1 MEIKATCQ
9 ICGGAYIKRN
19 GKSLYCSDVCK
30 KEAVKRRYARD
41 REKRLAQTREWKKKH
56 PNYNQ
61 EWYAKHPNYDRDRWR
76 EIRGTTVEK
85 RECIICGKEFETA
98 RPHKQ
103 TCSEK
108 CKRENKRQKD
118 SKRSQQRTPEEEH
131 DRYIKRK
138 YGSEEARLEHLRRME
153 KAKEVERERR
163 KKQREA
169 EKLARMRIGICIVC
183 GEEYRTF
190 NPVQKTCSQ
199 VCGKKLDYA
208 RKQKRI
214 PKKQIIDK
222 DITLEALFRRDSGV
236 CYLCGKAC
244 DWNDKKENTVGPN
257 YPSIDHIVP
266 VSRGGLHAW
275 NNVRLAHFSCNLDKS
290 DTLIEGAE
298 KLIPDNAYK
307 FKRVV
312 APRKKAVTQYTKDGE
327 YICRF
332 PSTAEAA
339 RQTGFKSKQIQ
350 NCARGEISTY
360 RGYVWKYEA

>member
-1 MEIKATCQ
+1 MR
-9 ICGGAYIKRN
+9 RN
-19 GKSLYCSDVCK
+19 GKTKYCSPECR
-30 KEAVKRRYARD
+30 KEATRRRQEQWRKEHPDYHMNWHQEHPEYNNEWLSNHPHYGRD
-41 REKRLAQTREWKKKH
+41 RSRRKRNSK
-56 PNYNQ
+56 
-61 EWYAKHPNYDRDRWR
+61 
-76 EIRGTTVEK
+76 VEK
-85 RECIICGKEFETA
+85 RACIICGKEFETA
-98 RPHKQ
+98 RPHKL
-103 TCSEK
+103 TCSDE
-108 CKRENKRQKD
+108 CKKENKRQQD
-118 SKRSQQRTPEEEH
+118 SKRSRQRAPEKEH

-138 YGSEEARLEHLRRME
+138 YGSEEERLEHLRRME

-169 EKLARMRIGICIVC
+169 EKIARMRVGKCVVC

-190 NPVQKTCSQ
+190 NPAQKTCSQ

-222 DITLEALFRRDSGV
+222 DITLEALLRRDSGV

-312 APRKKAVTQYTKDGE
+312 APRKKDVTQYTKDGE